1 MTPKDT
7 PSQDEGVVSEGR
19 LLQLLGKPQQK
30 WENIDLAGSLAKP
43 GLKDLFAVEEWPAVN
58 AVRELATRIKKAAE
72 GIAPCSDATAK
83 PFVFSGLKQYVLHA
97 GSTCR
102 KALMCAA
109 GFSHL
114 ASQTTTMWSSA
125 RKHS

>member
-1 MTPKDT
+1 MALCARLCCIEDADEEGDSSKPPKGA

-30 WENIDLAGSLAKP
+30 WENIDLAGSLAKL

-72 GIAPCSDATAK
+72 GIAPCSDAPAK

-97 GSTCR
+97 G
-102 KALMCAA
+102 
-109 GFSHL
+109 
-114 ASQTTTMWSSA
+114 
-125 RKHS
+125 